1 MLTVSRPIVRKSDSS
16 RLYAE
21 SSTLTQGVIILSLKG
36 AKHADD
42 ASTLRGGLANQH
54 P

>member
-1 MLTVSRPIVRKSDSS
+1 MPTVSRPIVRKSDSS
-16 RLYAE
+16 RLRAE

-36 AKHADD
+36 AKNVGD
-42 ASTLRGGLANQH
+42 ASTLRGGLAIEH